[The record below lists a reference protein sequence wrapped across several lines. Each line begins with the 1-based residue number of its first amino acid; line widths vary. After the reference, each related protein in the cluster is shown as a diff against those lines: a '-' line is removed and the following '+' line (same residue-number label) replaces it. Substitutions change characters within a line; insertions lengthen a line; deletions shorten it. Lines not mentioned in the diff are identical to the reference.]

1 MSIKVSV
8 RIITYNHEKW
18 IRQCLQSVL
27 DQQTTFPFNIIVND
41 DYSPDNTFRILQEI
55 QNNNPDRIKLN
66 KPEINLGV
74 FENSKRALASCDGEF
89 VAFLDGDDY
98 WHDPLK
104 LQQQVDFLEKN
115 PHMAM
120 VHSGFNY
127 FIENKN
133 QVVPFVN
140 RNKKIPS
147 GQIYE
152 ELLKNNF
159 IKTCTT
165 LVRRDVL
172 LKFDDYD
179 LYKSQNFR
187 MADYPR
193 WLSIAKKMSIGYLND
208 SLSTYRILDDSAS
221 RPESFEKHKA
231 YVESIYKVKSY
242 FISNYG
248 CSEKVKNAV
257 EENHFK
263 RLLILAYKY
272 KKPHLAAQYY
282 KNLKNLRNIKFK
294 NHIKYILYLSF
305 SYIPFLKRNRHERN

>member
-193 WLSIAKKMSIGYLND
+193 WLSIAKKC
-208 SLSTYRILDDSAS
+208 
-221 RPESFEKHKA
+221 P
-231 YVESIYKVKSY
+231 
-242 FISNYG
+242 
-248 CSEKVKNAV
+248 
-257 EENHFK
+257 
-263 RLLILAYKY
+263 
-272 KKPHLAAQYY
+272 
-282 KNLKNLRNIKFK
+282 
-294 NHIKYILYLSF
+294 
-305 SYIPFLKRNRHERN
+305 